1 MMRVGIVT
9 LLLCMSCASVVAQQF
24 PSRPLRVIVTFPP
37 GGITDFTGRILA
49 PRLAEALGQPVIVE
63 NKTGSGG
70 NIGTDFVAKAA
81 PEAET

>member
-1 MMRVGIVT
+1 MTRIRIVT
-9 LLLCMSCASVVAQQF
+9 LLLLLLTCVGTMAQQF

-81 PEAET
+81 PDGH